1 MTDRLSELASGVRFG
16 KFASVGAVGAVF
28 DLSLSS
34 LLIVFFGVANEL
46 AKLAGAELAIVVMFV
61 INDRWTFAGAGSDLL
76 TAKVRRFVKS
86 NLVRSGGLLVQ
97 VLVVR
102 ALGEVPLSIPVA
114 GIDLWELIPLPLA
127 IGASMLLNYV
137 AESLFTWRIATR
149 SSQRDSR

>member
-1 MTDRLSELASGVRFG
+1 MTDRLSALVSGTRFG

-76 TAKVRRFVKS
+76 AAKVRRFVKS